1 VISFI
6 GNRPA
11 LQIGPYQVTDYDVTW
26 LDDAL
31 RRAAAKAEVGDFPFL
46 GEIRAAVIL
55 YLEHKCPLRLMP
67 LDDLYAKLRRML
79 EQIGCQPIADQL
91 EPVAPPVT
99 VSLLRVAL
107 EAGNGFE
114 LALFTTLRGN
124 LAELRKEG
132 AEKVRLVG
140 VRPGILKLRGVEKW
154 TAACDG
160 LLGELRSFVSAWNA
174 EQPAASRRLLVSLE
188 SH

>member
-1 VISFI
+1 MISFI

-11 LQIGPYQVTDYDVTW
+11 IQIGPYQVVDYDVAW

-31 RRAAAKAEVGDFPFL
+31 RRAAAKAEVGDVPFL
-46 GEIRAAVIL
+46 GEIRAAVVL
-55 YLEHKCPLRLMP
+55 YLESKCSLRLMH
-67 LDDLYAKLRRML
+67 LEDLYAKLRRML
-79 EQIGCQPIADQL
+79 EQIGCQPIAEQL

-99 VSLLRVAL
+99 VSLVRAVL

-114 LALFTTLRGN
+114 LALFAKLRGN
-124 LAELRKEG
+124 LGELREVG

-140 VRPGILKLRGVEKW
+140 VRPGILALRGVDKW
-154 TAACDG
+154 TSACDG
-160 LLGELRSFVSAWNA
+160 LLSELHSFVSAWNH
-174 EQPAASRRLLVSLE
+174 EQLAATRRLWVTLE